1 MSIANIKIQ
10 IFNNKIPFFNI
21 IKHQLEQQNPDV
33 QTKRLKRL
41 HIADQP
47 NTQIP
52 RLKTQLLLMKQ
63 TGKHIYTK
71 ETKTTLKAH
80 LQGKRKQN
88 KNANHS
94 PLSRLTQ
101 TQSSQPP
108 TNYSNYQTRRAS
120 RASTSAVHYTHNTI
134 MQRHNT
140 PHSHHSCKYQTPPI
154 NTQSKPVQPPKLHIP
169 PCSQLNNNRHNS
181 TPT

>member
-1 MSIANIKIQ
+1 
-10 IFNNKIPFFNI
+10 
-21 IKHQLEQQNPDV
+21 
-33 QTKRLKRL
+33 
-41 HIADQP
+41 
-47 NTQIP
+47 
-52 RLKTQLLLMKQ
+52 MKQ

-88 KNANHS
+88 KNANHT

-120 RASTSAVHYTHNTI
+120 RASTSAVHYTQHNHAKT
-134 MQRHNT
+134 QHPTLT
-140 PHSHHSCKYQTPPI
+140 PLMEIPNATHKHAIQTSA
-154 NTQSKPVQPPKLHIP
+154 TTKTTHTTLLTTK
-169 PCSQLNNNRHNS
+169 
-181 TPT
+181 